1 VANEV
6 KLTIRVGDDGSLN
19 IIGNEA
25 KKASSAID
33 GVADSTKRAGA
44 ARNKYSKSE
53 KGVAGAT
60 SNSTKAFSKM
70 TTGIQGGLVPAY
82 ATLAANVFAVT
93 AAFGV
98 LSRSAAVKQLEEGLI
113 FTGRAAG
120 QNLPMVVDGLREITG
135 FAVSTAD
142 AMRSV
147 AVGISAGFSQTQI
160 EGLAKVAKGASLALG
175 RDMTDALDR
184 LTRGAAKLEPE
195 ILDELGI
202 MVRLDEATETFAT
215 TLGKTSS
222 ELTQYERRMAFTN
235 AIIEQGE
242 RKFAALS
249 MVVDPNPYDK
259 LAASFD
265 NLTKSVLGGL
275 NTAFGPL
282 VGFLAD
288 NLAALIG
295 VLGVFATGVVKQA
308 VPALTRAGDAA
319 ADFAAELADASKE
332 QIAQAKSFKGAPKVF
347 DQYAE
352 AVSNGTASQA
362 DMDKATKSL
371 TKSIDMHNSQMP
383 AFIKEHGE
391 GSKAVE
397 EKRKKLANAEKALL
411 SITTAQQL
419 ETQATIQATKADALN
434 AIGQGNLR
442 TALTLTK
449 AAIMEEWAATMLSA
463 KGKGL
468 LAGSLIALRGAFNIA
483 AFSAK
488 AFGLAVLNAI
498 PVIGQIILVISIAWS
513 YLSDF
518 FSEPPSALEE
528 ALEENKK
535 RFDEFPE
542 IIRQMNAGIAAAAN
556 QAEEFMAALKPTTGI
571 LDQVVD
577 AAQNLLDVQKQENI
591 EKQVKAR
598 MSLIQANQNLAKSE
612 NKVEQATERAM
623 ETLNPDTSEM
633 SWWEKIISWTSQSD
647 RVQGAIYGVV
657 AAEKAQARATD
668 EVVVAQEALETSTE
682 NLGKIDIL
690 KTVEG
695 VQEALVRG
703 IASFDQSKIAL
714 ADNADAVALLDTKIN
729 GLEDILQKLSNGL
742 LSPEGAVE
750 AMQRLASEAR
760 AVVESADSAADSVR
774 AITGLF
780 AASARPSGVLA
791 DHIEELDKALTN
803 MEAGVNF
810 AAIRKEF
817 EPIFKAY
824 DVDTP
829 EELENIADLFKQV
842 NEEVKNRGMLD
853 EKNKQQAERLK
864 AIGAQSLALQVELER
879 IEERKLAM
887 ETQRQALEKAGK
899 VDEARAVALQI
910 EQETTKEL
918 QKQLEILRQRAADAE
933 RLGGGIMGAGASMSA
948 SAPLIATAGSF
959 EEAIIGINAASQQ
972 TLQNLK
978 SLGPEGEVYS
988 AVLGGVLN
996 ITESWAS
1003 AIQIIGDTSLST
1015 AERMSAA
1022 FQAVGATI
1030 QAIGQIQQAQAQASA
1045 AAIDKEIQ
1053 AEKRRDGKSKES
1065 VAKIAAM
1072 EKRKEAIKK
1081 KAFEQDKKMKMAAV
1095 VAATAMSV
1103 ASNLA
1108 AASNAA
1114 AMAGPAAPAVFS
1126 SYLALMNGITIA
1138 LGAAQLAVIAGTSY
1152 QGGGSLPSG
1161 GGAPSS
1167 IAVGQRKNSVDLAKS
1182 QSARG
1187 ELGYFRG
1194 ESGTGGPEA
1203 FTPAFSGYRN
1213 RAEGGNTA
1221 FMVGEQG
1228 PELFVPQ
1235 VPGRIVP
1242 NDDIAPMTS
1251 TNVSFN
1257 INTIDA
1263 SGVEDLLVEQ
1273 RGNIIGMI
1281 RQAANSY
1288 GQDFFEGVDTSVFTP
1303 SAGGVNRY

>member
-1 VANEV
+1 MANEV

-19 IIGNEA
+19 ILANDA
-25 KKASSAID
+25 KKAAGAID
-33 GVADSTKRAGA
+33 GVADSTKRAEG
-44 ARNKYSKSE
+44 ARNKYSKRE
-53 KGVAGAT
+53 KGVAAAT

-120 QNLPMVVDGLREITG
+120 QNLPLLVDGLREITG
-135 FAVSTAD
+135 MAVSTAD

-147 AVGISAGFSQTQI
+147 AVGVSAGFSQAQI

-202 MVRLDEATETFAT
+202 MVRLDDATAEFAA

-235 AIIEQGE
+235 AIITQGE
-242 RKFAALS
+242 KKFAALA

-288 NLAALIG
+288 NLAGLIG
-295 VLGVFATGVVKQA
+295 VMGVFATGVVKQA
-308 VPALTRAGDAA
+308 VPALTSAGDAA

-332 QIAQAKSFKGAPKVF
+332 QIAQAKSFKGAPKIF
-347 DQYAE
+347 DKYAE

-371 TKSIDMHNSQMP
+371 TKSIDIHKSQMDG
-383 AFIKEHGE
+383 FIKVHGE
-391 GSKAVE
+391 SSAAVA
-397 EKRKKLANAEKALL
+397 EKREKLANAEKALL

-449 AAIMEEWAATMLSA
+449 LAIMEEWAATMLSA
-463 KGKGL
+463 KGKGI
-468 LAGSLIALRGAFNIA
+468 LAGSLIMLRGAFNIA
-483 AFSAK
+483 TFSIK

-498 PVIGQIILVISIAWS
+498 PVIGQIILVLSIAWS
-513 YLSDF
+513 YISDF
-518 FSEPPSALEE
+518 FSEPPTALEE

-535 RFDEFPE
+535 RFDEFPAV
-542 IIRQMNAGIAAAAN
+542 ISQMNAAIAASET
-556 QAEEFMAALKPTTGI
+556 QSEQFLAALKPTTGI
-571 LDQVVD
+571 LNQITD
-577 AAQNLLDVQKQENI
+577 AAQNLLDVQKAENI
-591 EKQVKAR
+591 EKQVAAR
-598 MSLIQANQNLAKSE
+598 MRLIEAEQNLAKA
-612 NKVEQATERAM
+612 KDA
-623 ETLNPDTSEM
+623 
-633 SWWEKIISWTSQSD
+633 
-647 RVQGAIYGVV
+647 
-657 AAEKAQARATD
+657 AAEAGLDPEKQMGTLERVWKLLSSGGDQGSIDSYSNTVNQVRANDNLVLSLQELAEANKELTEAQANLGTINP
-668 EVVVAQEALETSTE
+668 LETI
-682 NLGKIDIL
+682 K
-690 KTVEG
+690 G
-695 VQEALVRG
+695 VQEALYRG
-703 IASFDQSKIAL
+703 IATFQQSKIAV
-714 ADNADAVALLDTKIN
+714 ADNAEAVELLDQKIKPLERILKDLSDGVLTPQGAVA
-729 GLEDILQKLSNGL
+729 
-742 LSPEGAVE
+742 
-750 AMQRLASEAR
+750 AMQKLASEQR
-760 AVVESADSAADSVR
+760 AVAESADAATEAVR
-774 AITGLF
+774 QISELF
-780 AASARPSGVLA
+780 AANDRPAGVFA
-791 DHIEELDKALTN
+791 DHIERLGNVINSIKPGQEFDTIKNLYDVIFKKYNVESVEDLEYILELFERVNKEVRQRALQD
-803 MEAGVNF
+803 EHYAQE
-810 AAIRKEF
+810 AIR
-817 EPIFKAY
+817 
-824 DVDTP
+824 
-829 EELENIADLFKQV
+829 L
-842 NEEVKNRGMLD
+842 RGIG
-853 EKNKQQAERLK
+853 AERL
-864 AIGAQSLALQVELER
+864 AQELELER
-879 IEERKLAM
+879 IAQKKTNLENLIAAAAIAENQVLVEQYSLELSKEE
-887 ETQRQALEKAGK
+887 
-899 VDEARAVALQI
+899 
-910 EQETTKEL
+910 TKEL
-918 QKQLEILRQRAADAE
+918 QKQLEIMKQKASDAA

-948 SAPLIATAGSF
+948 SAPLIATASSF

-1030 QAIGQIQQAQAQASA
+1030 NAIGQIQQAQAQASA
-1045 AAIDKEIQ
+1045 AAIDKEID

-1065 VAKIAAM
+1065 IAKIEAM

-1095 VAATAMSV
+1095 VAATAMSI
-1103 ASNLA
+1103 ASNMA

-1114 AMAGPAAPAVFS
+1114 AMAGPAAPAVFAG
-1126 SYLALMNGITIA
+1126 YLGLMNGITLA
-1138 LGAAQLAVIAGTSY
+1138 MGAAQLAVIAGTSY
-1152 QGGGSLPSG
+1152 QGGGSLSG
-1161 GGAPSS
+1161 GGAAPTS
-1167 IAVGQRKNSVDLAKS
+1167 IAIGNRKNSVDLAKS

-1187 ELGYFRG
+1187 ELAYFRG
-1194 ESGTGGPEA
+1194 AQGQGGPEA
-1203 FTPAFSGYRN
+1203 FRPAFSGYRN

-1228 PELFVPQ
+1228 PELFVPEM
-1235 VPGRIVP
+1235 PGRIVA
-1242 NDDIAPMTS
+1242 NDDIAPMAP

-1263 SGVEDLLVEQ
+1263 SGVEDLLVAQ

-1288 GQDFFEGVDTSVFTP
+1288 GQDFVEGVDTSVFTQ
-1303 SAGGVNRY
+1303 SAGGVSRY